1 MISDIGFLISDL
13 NMKKLLLIF
22 CCCFVFAY
30 SSHAQRKV
38 DCANAT
44 TQTEMNLCA
53 QEEFTAT
60 DKQLNTLYKKVVAA
74 CNAKQRAELIK
85 VQRTWLLYRD
95 QHAEMMRSLN
105 AGGSIATMTALNAK
119 TLTTQSRIKELQAL
133 LYQLTL

>member
-1 MISDIGFLISDL
+1 
-13 NMKKLLLIF
+13 MKRL
-22 CCCFVFAY
+22 FVILSFVLFIAFN
-30 SSHAQRKV
+30 SSAQRKV

-44 TQTEMNLCA
+44 TQAEMTMCA

-74 CNAKQRAELIK
+74 CSTKQRAELVK
-85 VQRTWLLYRD
+85 VQKSWLLYRD

-105 AGGSIATMTALNAK
+105 AGGSIAPMTALNAK

>member
-1 MISDIGFLISDL
+1 MTKFTLILS
-13 NMKKLLLIF
+13 LILAIAF
-22 CCCFVFAY
+22 SAN
-30 SSHAQRKV
+30 AQRKV

-60 DKQLNTLYKKVVAA
+60 DKQLNTLYKKVIAA
-74 CNAKQRAELIK
+74 CNTKQRAELIK
-85 VQRTWLLYRD
+85 VQRSWLLYRD

-133 LYQLTL
+133 LYQLNL